1 MAGRPKRQ
9 IDYETVRRMAAVMAT
24 DEEIAAF
31 LGVSVDTLTR
41 RGKEYHEAKEAGRQ
55 SGLLNLRR
63 YQLEAAKAKNP
74 TMLIWLG
81 KQYLGQKDKTEVEHS
96 GSIGRPLQG
105 LTAEELREALRL
117 AKENG
122 QE

>member
-1 MAGRPKRQ
+1 MTGRPKRN
-9 IDYETVRRMAAVMAT
+9 IDYEAVKRLAAVMAT

-41 RGKEYHEAKEAGRQ
+41 RGEAYQKAKEEGRQ

-81 KQYLGQKDKTEVEHS
+81 KQYLGQKDKQEIEHS
-96 GSIGRPLQG
+96 GSIARPLQG
-105 LTAEELREALRL
+105 LTADELREALRL

-122 QE
+122 EG

>member
-1 MAGRPKRQ
+1 MARRPKII
-9 IDYETVRRMAAVMAT
+9 IDFDAVKRLAAVMAT
-24 DEEIAAF
+24 DEEIASYF
-31 LGVSVDTLTR
+31 GCSVDTLTR
-41 RGKEYHEAKEAGRQ
+41 RGEEYRQAKEAGRQ
-55 SGLLNLRR
+55 AGALNLRR
-63 YQLEAAKAKNP
+63 YQIEAAKAKNP

-96 GSIGRPLQG
+96 GAIARPLQG